1 MSGYEMGA
9 FEALEWAWHM
19 LRSCKDRPEGVEYA
33 RRVIHGVLVDLG
45 SGDEVN
51 FRELQCRTPTTRQA
65 AGDPSLALGV
75 SGVVPGVFGAR
86 QE

>member
-33 RRVIHGVLVDLG
+33 RRVIHGVLADLG
-45 SGDEVN
+45 RGDEVN
-51 FRELQCRTPTTRQA
+51 FREL
-65 AGDPSLALGV
+65 
-75 SGVVPGVFGAR
+75 
-86 QE
+86 